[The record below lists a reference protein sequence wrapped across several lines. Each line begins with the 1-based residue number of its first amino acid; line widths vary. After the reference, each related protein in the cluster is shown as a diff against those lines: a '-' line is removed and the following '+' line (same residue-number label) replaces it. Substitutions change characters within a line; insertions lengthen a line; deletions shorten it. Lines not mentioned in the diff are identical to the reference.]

1 LTKREYMDR
10 TIELFKSGAATEDQW
25 EELAQALVFVSEM
38 KYLLPDYTS
47 LLWAIDEVV
56 EFDER
61 EEEMEINH

>member
-1 LTKREYMDR
+1 MDR

-38 KYLLPDYTS
+38 KCLLPDYTS